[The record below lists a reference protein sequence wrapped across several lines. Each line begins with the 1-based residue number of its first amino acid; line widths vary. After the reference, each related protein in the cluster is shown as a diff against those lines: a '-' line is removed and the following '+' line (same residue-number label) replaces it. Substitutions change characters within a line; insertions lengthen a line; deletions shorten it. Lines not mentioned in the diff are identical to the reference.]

1 MAARSRPT
9 WKPAGT
15 VIRSN
20 TAPAKSTI
28 KSSDFARENEMTFEN
43 WVYRK
48 DMFDRGLELL
58 GRLNSERWEDE
69 DDWGKLTGALVAI
82 DLALG
87 VDAKSE
93 VRKSGS
99 SGPAKTMY
107 EVWRRHTMEKHS
119 LTDVVLSKKYEE
131 NLSDTVKQYAET
143 EPRTVN
149 GKTVNVAVLPS
160 IKYQFPAVPKK
171 KVGMHLPIF
180 CVHYSLS
187 KWHFWSISFSLCT
200 LICRVTR

>member
-1 MAARSRPT
+1 MATRSRPT

-28 KSSDFARENEMTFEN
+28 NSSDFVRENEMTFED

-69 DDWGKLTGALVAI
+69 DKWGKLTEALVAI

-119 LTDVVLSKKYEE
+119 LANVVLSKKYEE

-149 GKTVNVAVLPS
+149 GKTVNVKVLPQ

-171 KVGMHLPIF
+171 KV
-180 CVHYSLS
+180 
-187 KWHFWSISFSLCT
+187 
-200 LICRVTR
+200 